1 MAALLIRR
9 ILTASLGAG
18 RVSGHRMIGVI
29 SGDDRRL
36 YQEDVSVPRAWCLG

>member
-1 MAALLIRR
+1 MVALLIRR

-29 SGDDRRL
+29 SGDDQRL
-36 YQEDVSVPRAWCLG
+36 DQEDVSVPRA